1 MVLSV
6 CVGSS
11 CHLKGSYDVIETFK
25 KLIADKQLE
34 KDIELRACF
43 CLGRCSD
50 GVAVKADNNYI
61 LNVNGANAEQKFVDE
76 ILPLLGK

>member
-1 MVLSV
+1 MILSV

-25 KLIADKQLE
+25 KLIAEQKLEDK
-34 KDIELRACF
+34 IELRACF

-50 GVAVKADNNYI
+50 GVSVKADNNYI
-61 LNVNGANAEQKFVDE
+61 LNVNGANAAQKFADE
-76 ILPLLGK
+76 VLPLLAK

>member
-1 MVLSV
+1 MILSV

-25 KLIADKQLE
+25 RLIAERDLADK
-34 KDIELRACF
+34 IELRACF

-50 GVAVKADNNYI
+50 GVAVKADGNYI
-61 LNVNGANAEQKFVDE
+61 LGVNGANAEQKFDGE
-76 ILPLLGK
+76 ILPLLG

>member
-34 KDIELRACF
+34 SDIELRACF

-50 GVAVKADNNYI
+50 GVAVKADGNYI

>member
-6 CVGSS
+6 CVGRS

-34 KDIELRACF
+34 SDIELRACF

-50 GVAVKADNNYI
+50 GVAVKADSNYI